1 MPNPQLVKKLDDW
14 GVDYEVLKHKTV
26 YTAYDVAATLK
37 KKLNEIAKTLI
48 IQADK
53 NFYFVAIPADKNL
66 DFAKLKKAIKK
77 AGGTV
82 KNISIPTEKQL
93 LSKLNIKPGKITGFG
108 SIHKLSSVI
117 DKDLSKGK
125 KVVFSAGDVT
135 ESILMAVKDYL
146 KVEEPRVEII
156 GQKRKFKKAKNGG
169 VKKRKNVRTKELKNR
184 GTKKRKN
191 VGTKKVKN
199 KGTAKKK
206 VATKKRKN

>member
-1 MPNPQLVKKLDDW
+1 MANAQLVKKLDDW

-156 GQKRKFKKAKNGG
+156 GQKKKFKKLKNVRTKKAKNGG
-169 VKKRKNVRTKELKNR
+169 
-184 GTKKRKN
+184 TKKRKN
-191 VGTKKVKN
+191 KGTKK
-199 KGTAKKK
+199 AKKQG
-206 VATKKRKN
+206 TKKPTVKKKKAKRNKK